1 MRQAS
6 FLVTAGRSQLWTVRP
21 QLAVLLECQSRY
33 DASTSMS
40 RRMAR
45 YTLLLGQALARQG
58 PYAAGP
64 RYPSAPVYALS
75 HRASAPR
82 RPRPG
87 NAAAW
92 PRPRAGDGEAAGLRD
107 TITQMLSGLDPWM
120 TGGRYGL

>member
-6 FLVTAGRSQLWTVRP
+6 FLVTAGRNQLWTVRP
-21 QLAVLLECQSRY
+21 QLAVLLECQSWY

-58 PYAAGP
+58 LYRADGRDPYAAGP
-64 RYPSAPVYALS
+64 RYPRAPVYALS

-87 NAAAW
+87 NAAAG

-107 TITQMLSGLDPWM
+107 TITQTPNASPAP
-120 TGGRYGL
+120 